1 MAEPVAQTPVQAT
14 AAQANAAANMSEQ
27 EIERATARKYQQ
39 LSSESQAL
47 ISRLME
53 VEDEKR
59 ENELVLEQISKLED
73 DRKCWRLINGILFE
87 KTKAQVVPE
96 LTAMIQNLGQVQK
109 QINQTLMSLKQE
121 MIQLEQAYSSIMEQ
135 AKKRNNAQIAQQ
147 ESARG
152 AGGVLV

>member
-1 MAEPVAQTPVQAT
+1 
-14 AAQANAAANMSEQ
+14 MSEQ

-73 DRKCWRLINGILFE
+73 DRKCWRLINGIMFE
-87 KTKAQVVPE
+87 RTKAQVVPE
-96 LTAMIQNLGQVQK
+96 LTAMIANLGQVQK

-135 AKKRNNAQIAQQ
+135 AKKRNNAQIAAQ
-147 ESARG
+147 ESSRG

>member
-1 MAEPVAQTPVQAT
+1 MT

-96 LTAMIQNLGQVQK
+96 LTAMIANLGQVQK
-109 QINQTLMSLKQE
+109 QIN
-121 MIQLEQAYSSIMEQ
+121 
-135 AKKRNNAQIAQQ
+135 
-147 ESARG
+147 
-152 AGGVLV
+152 

>member
-1 MAEPVAQTPVQAT
+1 
-14 AAQANAAANMSEQ
+14 MSEQ

-47 ISRLME
+47 VGRLME

-73 DRKCWRLINGILFE
+73 DRKCWRLINGIMFE

-96 LTAMIQNLGQVQK
+96 LTAMIANLGQVQK
-109 QINQTLMSLKQE
+109 QINQTLISLKQE

-135 AKKRNNAQIAQQ
+135 AKKRNNAQIAAQ